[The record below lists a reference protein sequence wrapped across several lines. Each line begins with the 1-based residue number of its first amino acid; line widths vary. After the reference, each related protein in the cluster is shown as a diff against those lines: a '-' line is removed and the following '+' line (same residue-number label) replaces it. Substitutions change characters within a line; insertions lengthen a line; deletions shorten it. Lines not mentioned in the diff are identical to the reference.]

1 MVSGLLM
8 FDLLAKI
15 SYYIFINGLLAQLD
29 RAQSYDFGVGDSSS
43 ADLPIIP
50 YYRKLYLTL

>member
-1 MVSGLLM
+1 M